1 MTLSIKEYDKV
12 VRRFVDDYVDNLTPD
27 QLREI
32 VSEQSHI
39 DFENIR
45 KDFGQI
51 GVWEEMSGWDSDLF
65 DMKLSDLKHYLSEY
79 DNDAE
84 VTFYFLKNDTL
95 TNCQLENIGNYGM
108 GIEFTIQDTSEYQ
121 EAE

>member
-27 QLREI
+27 QMREI
-32 VSEQSHI
+32 ISEQTHI

-45 KDFGQI
+45 QDTGQES
-51 GVWEEMSGWDSDLF
+51 VFEEMASWDSELYTDI
-65 DMKLSDLKHYLSEY
+65 
-79 DNDAE
+79 A
-84 VTFYFLKNDTL
+84 
-95 TNCQLENIGNYGM
+95 
-108 GIEFTIQDTSEYQ
+108 IEFNLE

>member
-12 VRRFVDDYVDNLTPD
+12 VRKFVDDYVNNLTPD

-45 KDFGQI
+45 KDFGQDS
-51 GVWEEMSGWDSDLF
+51 VFEEMSNWDSELFESISKEFDL
-65 DMKLSDLKHYLSEY
+65 
-79 DNDAE
+79 
-84 VTFYFLKNDTL
+84 
-95 TNCQLENIGNYGM
+95 
-108 GIEFTIQDTSEYQ
+108 
-121 EAE
+121 EAV

>member
-12 VRRFVDDYVDNLTPD
+12 VRKFVDDYVNNLTPD
-27 QLREI
+27 QLRAI

-45 KDFGQI
+45 QDTGQDS
-51 GVWEEMSGWDSDLF
+51 VFEEMESWDSELF
-65 DMKLSDLKHYLSEY
+65 ESISKEF
-79 DNDAE
+79 N
-84 VTFYFLKNDTL
+84 
-95 TNCQLENIGNYGM
+95 LE
-108 GIEFTIQDTSEYQ
+108 